1 MGHWWPIVSYIDN
14 EAAVSDPR
22 STNGASS
29 SPVGDLLA
37 INQIHLGDCRQ
48 FLPRIAPES
57 IALSFW
63 SPPYFVGKSY
73 EKDIT
78 FEQWQDLLAETV
90 RLHYPI
96 LRPGAF
102 LVVNIADILCFADPS
117 IPRIQ
122 AESHGSNRLSVTR
135 DDIQRVLEQHPS
147 YDRYQIA
154 KVLGVS
160 EQTVDRRMKNN
171 NVRGGKY
178 APQTRVKLVGCHLEE
193 AAYEAGLYLYDRRV
207 WVKDPTW
214 ENSRWHTNSFRS
226 IDEFEYLY
234 FFWKPGITKVD
245 RNRLSKE
252 EWPEWGSR
260 GVWYIPSVR
269 ANDTHEA
276 KFPLEL
282 PRRLIRLLT
291 VPDDIVLDCFIGSG
305 TTAVA
310 AILEDRRYLG
320 IEKVA
325 KYVHLARAACVRADA
340 PLFTSPANSHEHRPG

>member
-1 MGHWWPIVSYIDN
+1 LTVN
-14 EAAVSDPR
+14 R
-22 STNGASS
+22 
-29 SPVGDLLA
+29 
-37 INQIHLGDCRQ
+37 IHHGDCCQ
-48 FLPRIAPES
+48 LLPRIAREP

-73 EKDIT
+73 EKDTT
-78 FEQWQDLLAETV
+78 FEQWQDLLKTAV
-90 RLHYPI
+90 ALHYPI

-102 LVVNIADILCFADPS
+102 LVVNIADILCFPDPS

-122 AESHGSNRLSVTR
+122 AESHGRNRLPVTR
-135 DDIQRVLEQHPS
+135 EDILRVLQQHPD

-171 NVRGGKY
+171 NIRGGKY
-178 APQTRVKLVGCHLEE
+178 APQTRVKLVGALLEE
-193 AAYEAGLYLYDRRV
+193 AAYGAGLFLYDRRV
-207 WVKDPTW
+207 WVKDPAW

-226 IDEFEYLY
+226 VDEFEYLY

-245 RNRLSKE
+245 RQRIRKE
-252 EWPEWGSR
+252 EWSEWGSR

-291 VPDDIVLDCFIGSG
+291 DPNDIVLDCFVGSG

-310 AILEDRRYLG
+310 AILEGRRYLG
-320 IEKVA
+320 IEKIS
-325 KYVHLARAACVRADA
+325 KYVRLARAACAKADA
-340 PLFTSPANSHEHRPG
+340 PLFTSHDNGRTGESRASTIHRPSAFRGTIGGSANRRGRRIS

>member
-1 MGHWWPIVSYIDN
+1 MSLPLPS
-14 EAAVSDPR
+14 
-22 STNGASS
+22 NGASRNRS
-29 SPVGDLLA
+29 DDLLA
-37 INQIHLGDCRQ
+37 VNEIHHGDCCQ
-48 FLPRIAPES
+48 LLPRIAHES

-73 EKDIT
+73 EKDTT
-78 FEQWQDLLAETV
+78 FEQWQELLKTAT
-90 RLHYPI
+90 RLHFPI

-102 LVVNIADILCFADPS
+102 LVVNIADILCFSDHA

-122 AESHGSNRLSVTR
+122 AESHGSNRLPVTR
-135 DDIQRVLEQHPS
+135 DDIVRVLEQHPH

-171 NVRGGKY
+171 NVRGGKH
-178 APQTRVKLVGCHLEE
+178 ASQTRVKLVGSLLEE
-193 AAYEAGLYLYDRRV
+193 AAYDAGLYLYDRRV

-226 IDEFEYLY
+226 VDEFEYLY

-245 RNRLSKE
+245 RHRISKE
-252 EWPEWGSR
+252 EWSEWGSR

-276 KFPLEL
+276 KFPLAL

-291 VPDDIVLDCFIGSG
+291 DPSDIVLDCFAGSG

-310 AILEDRRYLG
+310 AILEARRYIG
-320 IEKVA
+320 IEKVSE
-325 KYVHLARAACVRADA
+325 YVRLARRACAKADA
-340 PLFTSPANSHEHRPG
+340 PLFSSHDNSHEHRPDELGEST

>member
-1 MGHWWPIVSYIDN
+1 M
-14 EAAVSDPR
+14 SD
-22 STNGASS
+22 SHTSNGAASHVAAG
-29 SPVGDLLA
+29 PLTV
-37 INQIHLGDCRQ
+37 NQIHHGDCRQ
-48 FLPRIAPES
+48 LLPRIQSES

-73 EKDIT
+73 EKDTT
-78 FEQWQDLLAETV
+78 FEQWQDLLTV
-90 RLHYPI
+90 AIRLHYPI

-102 LVVNIADILCFADPS
+102 LVINIADILCFADPS
-117 IPRIQ
+117 VPRIQ
-122 AESHGSNRLSVTR
+122 AESHGSNRLPVTR
-135 DDIQRVLEQHPS
+135 ADILSVLEQHPD

-178 APQTRVKLVGCHLEE
+178 APQTRVKLVGGLLEE

-245 RNRLSKE
+245 RSRLSKE

-291 VPDDIVLDCFIGSG
+291 DPDDVVLDCFVGSG
-305 TTAVA
+305 TTAA
-310 AILEDRRYLG
+310 AALLEGRRFIG
-320 IEKVA
+320 IEKEA
-325 KYVHLARAACVRADA
+325 TYVRLARAACARADA
-340 PLFTSPANSHEHRPG
+340 PLFTNPADSHEHRPG